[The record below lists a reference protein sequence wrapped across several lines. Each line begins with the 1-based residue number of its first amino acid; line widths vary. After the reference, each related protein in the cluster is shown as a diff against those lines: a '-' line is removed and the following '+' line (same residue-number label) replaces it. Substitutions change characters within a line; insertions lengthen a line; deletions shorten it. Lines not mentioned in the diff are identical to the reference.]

1 MSLVVLH
8 DGQRKVVKVP
18 SPNTLMHCVL
28 SEACAAFGIQGDAS
42 LYALRHK
49 RSLLDT
55 SQPFRFCNLSNHA
68 QLDLV
73 CISSSKNMD
82 AADPKNSLCR
92 IALTV
97 EGSSVT
103 ITENFNASC
112 TMTDLILH
120 LVNSNKLPSDVMDRR
135 PEIIY
140 LRNSISGEHDLKA
153 RSLSSLGL
161 SGQSAR
167 LKLRYDSDK
176 VMQDQSLVLHHRSG
190 EDSSV
195 CEQLQEAPA
204 SEPSALTQ
212 SAPSESS
219 ALTQS
224 APSGSSSLIK
234 SAPSGSSSL
243 IKSAPSGSS
252 ALIHSAPSGSS
263 ALTHSAPSGN
273 SAAMEQ
279 REVSTPVAGLQP
291 SCQHRVDATLEGCV
305 SRILECNFDVVTAPA
320 VLTLCK
326 YLVNILENPSTEKYR
341 RINTHNKAFQDKV
354 SRVQGAIDF
363 LLCVRFHFID
373 GSLVL
378 EQQEDEETLL
388 RRALALLVGMM
399 DSLEIPPED
408 RPTLRKPRNDDRK
421 IEATFDPFKAS
432 ILRTAPQPVR
442 VGTNPHSSESLSR
455 TDAQL
460 IQLQKRRME
469 LEGDPMG
476 VDRNTLVVFPR
487 EEAAPVKSD
496 FRTDEGIDT
505 DSSAISR
512 TILQRVIAHTRPDN
526 DGPPLTTKA
535 IRDLQKAQRERVY
548 SRTLIR
554 IKFPDRVC
562 VQAYFHPRNS
572 SDDVYRWLSTC
583 LRDDSSRTVT
593 DERYSFEL
601 YLSPPRITLPLS
613 EEKTGGSCLT
623 LAELQLV
630 PAAVVHL
637 AWKAVDGKTVD
648 GCRGSYLQQHLVAET
663 QLGDDFSG
671 NLNRPIEFPTSQQL
685 VQSVSESLIDATLP
699 MDAASKDDNPH
710 HSTTNTKSTR
720 PKWFK

>member
-1 MSLVVLH
+1 
-8 DGQRKVVKVP
+8 
-18 SPNTLMHCVL
+18 
-28 SEACAAFGIQGDAS
+28 
-42 LYALRHK
+42 
-49 RSLLDT
+49 
-55 SQPFRFCNLSNHA
+55 
-68 QLDLV
+68 
-73 CISSSKNMD
+73 
-82 AADPKNSLCR
+82 
-92 IALTV
+92 
-97 EGSSVT
+97 
-103 ITENFNASC
+103 
-112 TMTDLILH
+112 
-120 LVNSNKLPSDVMDRR
+120 
-135 PEIIY
+135 
-140 LRNSISGEHDLKA
+140 
-153 RSLSSLGL
+153 
-161 SGQSAR
+161 
-167 LKLRYDSDK
+167 
-176 VMQDQSLVLHHRSG
+176 
-190 EDSSV
+190 
-195 CEQLQEAPA
+195 
-204 SEPSALTQ
+204 
-212 SAPSESS
+212 
-219 ALTQS
+219 
-224 APSGSSSLIK
+224 
-234 SAPSGSSSL
+234 
-243 IKSAPSGSS
+243 
-252 ALIHSAPSGSS
+252 
-263 ALTHSAPSGN
+263 
-273 SAAMEQ
+273 
-279 REVSTPVAGLQP
+279 
-291 SCQHRVDATLEGCV
+291 V

-320 VLTLCK
+320 VLILCK
-326 YLVNILENPSTEKYR
+326 YLVNILDNPSTEKYR
-341 RINTHNKAFQDKV
+341 RISTHNKAFQDKV

-363 LLCVRFHFID
+363 LLCARFHFID
-373 GSLVL
+373 GFLVL

-442 VGTNPHSSESLSR
+442 EGTNPHSSESLSR

-469 LEGDPMG
+469 LEGDPME
-476 VDRNTLVVFPR
+476 VDRSTLVVFPR
-487 EEAAPVKSD
+487 EEAAAPVKSD
-496 FRTDEGIDT
+496 FRTDEGMDT

-512 TILQRVIAHTRPDN
+512 SILQRVIAHSRPDN

-583 LRDDSSRTVT
+583 LRDDSSRMVT

-601 YLSPPRITLPLS
+601 YLSPPRIALPLS
-613 EEKTGGSCLT
+613 EEKTGGSCST

-648 GCRGSYLQQHLVAET
+648 GCMGSYLQQHLVAEA
-663 QLGDDFSG
+663 QLGDGFSG
-671 NLNRPIEFPTSQQL
+671 NLNWPIEFPTSQQL
-685 VQSVSESLIDATLP
+685 VQAASESLIDATLP

>member
-1 MSLVVLH
+1 MSLVVLY

-49 RSLLDT
+49 RSLLDA
-55 SQPFRFCNLSNHA
+55 SQPFRFCNLSNNA

-120 LVNSNKLPSDVMDRR
+120 LVNSNKLPSDVMDRS

-176 VMQDQSLVLHHRSG
+176 VMQEQSLVLHHRSG

-212 SAPSESS
+212 SAPS
-219 ALTQS
+219 
-224 APSGSSSLIK
+224 
-234 SAPSGSSSL
+234 
-243 IKSAPSGSS
+243 
-252 ALIHSAPSGSS
+252 GSS
-263 ALTHSAPSGN
+263 ALTHSAPSRS
-273 SAAMEQ
+273 SAATEQ
-279 REVSTPVAGLQP
+279 CEVSTPVAGLQP
-291 SCQHRVDATLEGCV
+291 SCQHMVDATLEGCV

-326 YLVNILENPSTEKYR
+326 YLVNILDNPSTEKYR

-378 EQQEDEETLL
+378 EQQEDEETHL

-408 RPTLRKPRNDDRK
+408 RPTLRKPRNDVRK

-442 VGTNPHSSESLSR
+442 VGTNPNSSESLSR

-476 VDRNTLVVFPR
+476 VDRSTLVVFPR

-583 LRDDSSRTVT
+583 LRDDSSRMVT

-648 GCRGSYLQQHLVAET
+648 GCRGSYLQQHLVAEAE
-663 QLGDDFSG
+663 LGDDFSG

>member
-1 MSLVVLH
+1 MSLVVLY

-49 RSLLDT
+49 RSLLDA
-55 SQPFRFCNLSNHA
+55 SQPFRFCNLSNNA

-120 LVNSNKLPSDVMDRR
+120 LVNSNKLPSDVMDRS

-176 VMQDQSLVLHHRSG
+176 VMQEQSLVLHHRSG

-224 APSGSSSLIK
+224 APSESSALTHSAPSESSSLT
-234 SAPSGSSSL
+234 
-243 IKSAPSGSS
+243 
-252 ALIHSAPSGSS
+252 HSAPSGSS
-263 ALTHSAPSGN
+263 ALTHSAPSGSSALTHSAPSRS
-273 SAAMEQ
+273 SAATEQ
-279 REVSTPVAGLQP
+279 CEVSTPVAGLQP
-291 SCQHRVDATLEGCV
+291 SCQHMVDATLEGCV

-326 YLVNILENPSTEKYR
+326 YLVNILDNPSTEKYR

-378 EQQEDEETLL
+378 EQQEDEETHL

-408 RPTLRKPRNDDRK
+408 RPTLRKPRNDVRK

-442 VGTNPHSSESLSR
+442 VGTNPNSSESLSR

-476 VDRNTLVVFPR
+476 VDRSTLVVFPR

-583 LRDDSSRTVT
+583 LRDDSSRMVT

-648 GCRGSYLQQHLVAET
+648 GCRGSYLQQHLVAEA

>member
-49 RSLLDT
+49 RSLLDA
-55 SQPFRFCNLSNHA
+55 SQPFRFCNLSNNA

-224 APSGSSSLIK
+224 APSGSPSLIK
-234 SAPSGSSSL
+234 SAPSE
-243 IKSAPSGSS
+243 SS
-252 ALIHSAPSGSS
+252 ALTQSAPSGSS

-326 YLVNILENPSTEKYR
+326 YLVNILDNPSTEKYR

-476 VDRNTLVVFPR
+476 VDRSTLVVFPR
-487 EEAAPVKSD
+487 EEATAPVKSD

-512 TILQRVIAHTRPDN
+512 AILQRVIAHTRPDN

-583 LRDDSSRTVT
+583 LRDDSSRMVT

-648 GCRGSYLQQHLVAET
+648 GCRGSYLQQHLVAEA
-663 QLGDDFSG
+663 QMGDDFSG